1 MTNEARQHIQDID
14 KQDEQDLEEKASNLK
29 VDPNYFRK
37 ATGNQG
43 QVKVAHGNM
52 CSQHQKKI
60 WIILAVV
67 IVIVIIIILA
77 MVASFMT
84 GLCLSYTGCKA

>member
-43 QVKVAHGNM
+43 QVKVAYGDI
-52 CSQHQKKI
+52 CSQHQKK
-60 WIILAVV
+60 WLAASCWDCAFLTQAVRHRPHATCMYNYS
-67 IVIVIIIILA
+67 IIIAEL
-77 MVASFMT
+77 
-84 GLCLSYTGCKA
+84 